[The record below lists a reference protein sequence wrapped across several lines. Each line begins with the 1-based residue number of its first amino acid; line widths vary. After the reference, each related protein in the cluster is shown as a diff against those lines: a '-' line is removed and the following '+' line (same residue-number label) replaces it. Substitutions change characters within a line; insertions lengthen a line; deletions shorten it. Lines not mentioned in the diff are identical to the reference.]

1 MIEILAYGK
10 IADIQ
15 YQENVLLVTLQIAG
29 SKRSAPR
36 RVTCVK
42 RGKRALALRDRIRL
56 GQQVIVRGSAICRV
70 SKIYMNSLL
79 VTSPRTRPGK

>member
-10 IADIQ
+10 ITDIR
-15 YQENVLLVTLQIAG
+15 YQQNVLLVTLQIAG
-29 SKRSAPR
+29 STRSAPR

-42 RGKRALALRDRIRL
+42 RGKRALALKDRLRL

-79 VTSPRTRPGK
+79 VT